1 MALSMD
7 AVSDRQK
14 TVQACHDVGV
24 ANAALPPEAPL
35 EMVEQ
40 SLRMCQATEPT
51 EPRFPTA
58 PRLVLLRR
66 VLIIGGAIALTALAA
81 YQMYLVLTVNGT
93 TLLQAIVLGLYVVL
107 FAWIAFSF
115 MTVTIGFFAYVFRDG
130 GSLKIHPE
138 EEPLPEITTRC
149 ALLVPTYNEA
159 PRQLFARVEAIFESV
174 AFTKLTAHFDVFI
187 LSDTADPE
195 IWIEEE
201 MRFFELLDR
210 TSARGRIFYRHR
222 SNNEGRKAGNIAD
235 WTGRLGGHYESM
247 IVLDADSLMT
257 GSTIVRLVHA
267 LERHPHVGL
276 IQTVPTIVNATTL
289 FARLQQFASRLYG
302 PLVGYGI
309 SWWHCAEG
317 NYWGHNAIIRVSAFA
332 GAAGLPRLRGRP
344 PL

>member
-40 SLRMCQATEPT
+40 SLWMCQATEPTEPT

-93 TLLQAIVLGLYVVL
+93 TLLQAIVLGLYVAL

-138 EEPLPEITTRC
+138 GEPLPEITTRC

-174 AFTKLTAHFDVFI
+174 AFTKLTAHLDVFI

-201 MRFFELLDR
+201 MRFFELQDR

-235 WTGRLGGHYESM
+235 WTR
-247 IVLDADSLMT
+247 
-257 GSTIVRLVHA
+257 R
-267 LERHPHVGL
+267 
-276 IQTVPTIVNATTL
+276 
-289 FARLQQFASRLYG
+289 F
-302 PLVGYGI
+302 
-309 SWWHCAEG
+309 
-317 NYWGHNAIIRVSAFA
+317 
-332 GAAGLPRLRGRP
+332 
-344 PL
+344 